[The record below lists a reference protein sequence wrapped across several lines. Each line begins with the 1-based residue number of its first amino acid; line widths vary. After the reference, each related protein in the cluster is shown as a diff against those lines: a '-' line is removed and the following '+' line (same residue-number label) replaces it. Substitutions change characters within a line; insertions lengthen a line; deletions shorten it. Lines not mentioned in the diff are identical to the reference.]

1 LPSPSSD
8 EIAEGEDSDA
18 LQGWAEND
26 SIDDG
31 DDFEYDGFSDEA
43 LSSDEVDGGTSA
55 DFEEIADSDSDD
67 DQAHQQHQRRHAR
80 GKRSRPHSDDD
91 DDEDGQDG
99 LRPVDGDQDEPR
111 RRPLSPIVVPVMPTS
126 HPETL
131 CGTCPACM
139 RQLPGVVHAAAAPEN
154 CEVRITRMVLV
165 LEPKSDSAFVQSSPI
180 YHATITHGPVPL
192 FAHTRPGTMASP
204 FVNVVTMPPSSPVQ
218 VLPHLSTPTT
228 AAPPSGQPPRKSS
241 RRETQESTFAN
252 ATPPDTVPALEQED
266 VDWCCRV
273 CISIQPTLDTM
284 PADIAYSPHP
294 NVIRPVCTH
303 RDLVVAELS
312 PSRPQVAVSVVI
324 PPRASFMVHCCFR
337 SNTDRPIEYTLRD
350 VQPTLTIDGEYIPR
364 IAGVSLAVF
373 YRWFTVRA
381 GVIRAAVTTGDGTIA
396 FAPPGTVVEA
406 QRIEGKLLYLADK
419 RDHWEHSAD
428 GLKSSGLRGKEKLGL
443 RSASRVVA
451 DLDDWIVYAKAFTP
465 ARQDK
470 EVRVRRFP
478 HRNADVVAV
487 IPFGTMTVARG
498 ATCDPATGD
507 VYAIWGYGP
516 YCGGFSRVRGEGGLF
531 LVETGDVLDW
541 NRTAHGVEPVF
552 TRSGVASPTFRLVR
566 VPTEPVESVVTSPNG
581 DNNASYDVANP
592 TAPTS
597 LVTFAPSVWFCPT
610 SAANVPI
617 AIYEYATTN
626 GNTIGRIDVNELKEA
641 VAQHTTGDGM
651 VMLQWASGGY
661 SWLRTVG
668 NGGGDAF
675 AAVPPFDQPLR
686 SRLRTSKMRR
696 VPSPDV
702 IDLPAPGRFSVPPVP
717 VSSENAASAEAE
729 RSRHRPFVDAADEDP
744 ALYKLRAQLG
754 TITLA
759 QYPTITL
766 RPAGQEG
773 WSAFESEDDDE
784 GEESS
789 DEDFDSD

>member
-228 AAPPSGQPPRKSS
+228 AAPPSGQPPRNRHGVRRRSQRSQTQRRRIPCRRSS
-241 RRETQESTFAN
+241 KRTWTG
-252 ATPPDTVPALEQED
+252 V
-266 VDWCCRV
+266 VRV

-373 YRWFTVRA
+373 YRWFTVRP
-381 GVIRAAVTTGDGTIA
+381 GVIRAAVTTGDGTIT

-406 QRIEGKLLYLADK
+406 QRIEGNSCTWRTSVTIGNTAQMASRAADCGV
-419 RDHWEHSAD
+419 R
-428 GLKSSGLRGKEKLGL
+428 KSS
-443 RSASRVVA
+443 AC
-451 DLDDWIVYAKAFTP
+451 
-465 ARQDK
+465 
-470 EVRVRRFP
+470 
-478 HRNADVVAV
+478 
-487 IPFGTMTVARG
+487 G
-498 ATCDPATGD
+498 AQA
-507 VYAIWGYGP
+507 AW
-516 YCGGFSRVRGEGGLF
+516 
-531 LVETGDVLDW
+531 
-541 NRTAHGVEPVF
+541 
-552 TRSGVASPTFRLVR
+552 SPT
-566 VPTEPVESVVTSPNG
+566 
-581 DNNASYDVANP
+581 
-592 TAPTS
+592 
-597 LVTFAPSVWFCPT
+597 W
-610 SAANVPI
+610 
-617 AIYEYATTN
+617 
-626 GNTIGRIDVNELKEA
+626 
-641 VAQHTTGDGM
+641 TTG
-651 VMLQWASGGY
+651 
-661 SWLRTVG
+661 
-668 NGGGDAF
+668 
-675 AAVPPFDQPLR
+675 
-686 SRLRTSKMRR
+686 
-696 VPSPDV
+696 
-702 IDLPAPGRFSVPPVP
+702 
-717 VSSENAASAEAE
+717 
-729 RSRHRPFVDAADEDP
+729 
-744 ALYKLRAQLG
+744 
-754 TITLA
+754 
-759 QYPTITL
+759 
-766 RPAGQEG
+766 
-773 WSAFESEDDDE
+773 
-784 GEESS
+784 
-789 DEDFDSD
+789 